1 MSDKVDKTL
10 KERLEALIDEA
21 RRAYLAYCVSLV
33 TEPMD
38 EDRERLTEAAFIAEA
53 LVAAGVCF
61 RLELPR
67 EGAVRRCATCL
78 YESAL
83 GSDRCVRC
91 MNHGLWEA
99 KTAK

>member
-10 KERLEALIDEA
+10 KERLEALIEEA
-21 RRAYLAYCVSLV
+21 RRAYLAYCVSLEAWPHEKV
-33 TEPMD
+33 GEK
-38 EDRERLTEAAFIAEA
+38 LTEAAFIAEA

-67 EGAVRRCATCL
+67 EDAVRRCATCL
-78 YESAL
+78 YEEAL

-99 KTAK
+99 KAAK